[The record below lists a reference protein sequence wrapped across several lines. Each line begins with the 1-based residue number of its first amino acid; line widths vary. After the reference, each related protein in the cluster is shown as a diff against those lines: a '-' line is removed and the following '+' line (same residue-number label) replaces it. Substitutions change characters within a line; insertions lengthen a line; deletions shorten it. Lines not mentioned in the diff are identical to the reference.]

1 MQRFLYGKLLIAIGL
16 LVLLSTSAA
25 PAREWS
31 EEYEKKVGERAA
43 AQIAEEYEF
52 YDDEETRERVANIAN
67 SLASYTQRPGLQYTV
82 VLLDDSEAN
91 AFTIPGS
98 YIYVTKG
105 LLDAVESEAQ
115 LAGIIAHEMAHNCTY
130 DGLDQL
136 KRARQMSLA
145 TAVALIVA
153 IATGRSEEA
162 AYGVLTA
169 GQIVTRGVLSRYSI
183 EIESRA
189 DRNAVSYLLA
199 SDYDPVGL
207 LTFMEE
213 LARKERQRPRS
224 DLGIFTTHPFS
235 TKRVADIID
244 LLEEADMEINRRAV
258 TKWDPPVVEAGEI
271 EGASAQI
278 LKLWDEQLFAFAS
291 SPDDGDLAARGQQMV
306 DVLTELLRAG
316 VRAYEFGISSDD
328 EGRTTVTARGQ
339 RLLTVYP
346 EDADLVG
353 KSIGDTA
360 SEVTRALRRALY
372 RERLDRLY

>member
-1 MQRFLYGKLLIAIGL
+1 MQRFLSGKLLIAIGL

-52 YDDEETRERVANIAN
+52 YDDEEIRERVVNIAN
-67 SLASYTQRPGLQYTV
+67 SLASHTQRPGLAYTV
-82 VLLDDSEAN
+82 ILLDDPEAN
-91 AFTIPGS
+91 AFTIPGGH
-98 YIYVTKG
+98 IYVTKG
-105 LLDAVESEAQ
+105 LLDAIESEAQ
-115 LAGIIAHEMAHNCTY
+115 LAGVIAHEMAHNCTY

-136 KRARQMSLA
+136 KRAQDLTLA

-153 IATGRSEEA
+153 IATSQSEETV
-162 AYGVLTA
+162 YGVVT
-169 GQIVTRGVLSRYSI
+169 GVQIVTRGVLSRYSI

-199 SDYDPVGL
+199 SGYDPVGL
-207 LTFMEE
+207 LTFMEP

-224 DLGIFTTHPFS
+224 ELGIVQTHPFS
-235 TKRVADIID
+235 TKRVSDIID
-244 LLEEADMEINRRAV
+244 LLQEVDIEINRRAV

-278 LKLWDEQLFAFAS
+278 LKLWDEQLFVFAS
-291 SPDDGDLAARGQQMV
+291 SPDDGDLAARGEQMV
-306 DVLTELLRAG
+306 DVLTELLHAG
-316 VRAYEFGISSDD
+316 VRAYEFSISSDD
-328 EGRTTVTARGQ
+328 GGRTTVTARGE

-353 KSIGDTA
+353 RPIGDTA

-372 RERLDRLY
+372 RELLDRLY